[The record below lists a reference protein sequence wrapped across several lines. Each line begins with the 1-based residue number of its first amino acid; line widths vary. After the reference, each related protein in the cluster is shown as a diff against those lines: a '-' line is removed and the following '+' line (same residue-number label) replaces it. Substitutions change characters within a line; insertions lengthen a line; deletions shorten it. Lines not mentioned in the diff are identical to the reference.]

1 MIKRVIFAILGS
13 ITFVLGTIGI
23 FLPILPTAPFYI
35 ATTFF
40 WVNSSERLHQ
50 FLLANKYY
58 KRYVQEM
65 IVEKKMGKKG
75 QRRMISGVCVMLL
88 IPFILVDNLPM
99 RISLI
104 AVALGHIIFLPKYF
118 KSKKQ
123 TANIDESDITS
134 INETDTIGSEYE

>member
-1 MIKRVIFAILGS
+1 MIKRVIFVILGS

-40 WVNSSERLHQ
+40 WVNSSERLHH
-50 FLLANKYY
+50 FLLSNKFY

-65 IVEKKMGKKG
+65 IVEKKMGKTG
-75 QRRMISGVCVMLL
+75 QRRMISGVCIMLL
-88 IPFILVDNLPM
+88 IPFLLVDNLPM
-99 RISLI
+99 RISLV
-104 AVALGHIIFLPKYF
+104 AVALGHVIFLPRYF

-123 TANIDESDITS
+123 NNTHCETES
-134 INETDTIGSEYE
+134 IGRDYE

>member
-1 MIKRVIFAILGS
+1 MIKRVIFAVLGS

-35 ATTFF
+35 ATTFL
-40 WVNSSERLHQ
+40 WVNSSEKLHQ
-50 FLLANKYY
+50 FLLSNKYY

-75 QRRMISGVCVMLL
+75 QRKMISGVCIMLL

-104 AVALGHIIFLPKYF
+104 AVALGHIVFLPKYF
-118 KSKKQ
+118 KSKKPSSSVEE
-123 TANIDESDITS
+123 A
-134 INETDTIGSEYE
+134 DTIGSDFE